1 MLRNMVQKEIILYV
15 MAILV
20 IVCVIA
26 KLISAITVRKMVG
39 ASREIHKSNHRF
51 MKLIKSKFEHA
62 TLVSERVQN
71 VEAFVEKY
79 IYEYKVFGMRL
90 HAWGSIVKT
99 LIWLIGIL
107 GVFAIFESYRLL
119 GFKDLTIEYIQWTGI
134 FLLLLLLLQ
143 FVEEEGT
150 RIKAAKNYII
160 EYLENVCAHRY
171 EKMTLRE
178 ERAVP
183 VENVETVQEE
193 QEEIKAEIPVAQ
205 EVDDEQKKSEQ
216 EMRIRAILEEFLA

>member
-160 EYLENVCAHRY
+160 EYLENVCAFGVACTYWFCLCGHG
-171 EKMTLRE
+171 
-178 ERAVP
+178 
-183 VENVETVQEE
+183 TVFCS
-193 QEEIKAEIPVAQ
+193 
-205 EVDDEQKKSEQ
+205 KSSSWFCNEATCKSFFTYATIIIY
-216 EMRIRAILEEFLA
+216 RD

>member
-1 MLRNMVQKEIILYV
+1 MLRNMVQKEIILYA

-20 IVCVIA
+20 IICVAA
-26 KLISAITVRKMVG
+26 KMIWAITVRKMVR

-71 VEAFVEKY
+71 VEAFVEKHL
-79 IYEYKVFGMRL
+79 YEYKVLGLRL
-90 HAWGSIVKT
+90 QAWGSIVKT

-107 GVFAIFESYRLL
+107 GVIAIFESYRIQ
-119 GFKDLTIEYIQWTGI
+119 GWKDLTIEYLQWTGL

-143 FVEEEGT
+143 VVEDEAA
-150 RIKAAKNYII
+150 RLRAAKNYII

-171 EKMTLRE
+171 EKMHLKE
-178 ERAVP
+178 ERK
-183 VENVETVQEE
+183 EE
-193 QEEIKAEIPVAQ
+193 VSKTEISEEKEEIRQEIQVAQ
-205 EVDDEQKKSEQ
+205 EVDEEQKKSEQ
-216 EMRIRAILEEFLA
+216 EKRIRAILEEFLA

>member
-90 HAWGSIVKT
+90 QAWGNIVKT
-99 LIWLIGIL
+99 LIWLVGIL
-107 GVFAIFESYRLL
+107 GVFAIFESYRLW

-143 FVEEEGT
+143 FVEEEGS

-171 EKMTLRE
+171 EKMNLRE
-178 ERAVP
+178 ERV
-183 VENVETVQEE
+183 VETEKTDVLAEE
-193 QEEIKAEIPVAQ
+193 KEEVNPEISVAK
-205 EVDDEQKKSEQ
+205 EVDEEKQKSEQ